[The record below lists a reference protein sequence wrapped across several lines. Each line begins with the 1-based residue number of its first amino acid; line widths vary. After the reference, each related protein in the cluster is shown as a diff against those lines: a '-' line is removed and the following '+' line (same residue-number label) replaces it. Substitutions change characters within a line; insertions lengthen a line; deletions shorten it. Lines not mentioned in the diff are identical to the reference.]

1 MFSCCSRDNLSDDEE
16 SDEKSDRKSP
26 NSINS
31 SNLPP
36 TEYNRKESVPLMGTS
51 PRYRLSSDIY
61 TSNYTMVKRGHLDG
75 KHVAVKIYKLQPTT
89 VTLSSIQEVSKVKVM
104 AFNEA
109 HILATIPYH
118 PNILKYYN
126 SEDFGNE
133 FHICVEY
140 CPKSL
145 FDMIERKP
153 LHLKTCVDL
162 FHQLCLGVR
171 HLHAIR
177 LAHRDIKPENLL
189 VSFANEGKDV
199 QLKIADFGF
208 ATYFKEGEKLS
219 VYCGTIL
226 YAAPE
231 LLHSIPYDGRGVDI
245 WAALVT
251 LHAMGSSRSLF
262 GGVDNVEIVARI
274 LERPIR
280 FSSLLPPQILEFL
293 QFGLKRDPSDRPT
306 IEGLLNHPFFDEY
319 RWRDHDLLKR
329 SKSSTLSLRKKTS
342 GSVIMHRVD
351 SSKSLRISSDSSSVE
366 SK

>member
-1 MFSCCSRDNLSDDEE
+1 MFSCCTSDNLSEDEDEDIKKPDQKTTTHSSKSLQSSTGSSIADD
-16 SDEKSDRKSP
+16 
-26 NSINS
+26 
-31 SNLPP
+31 
-36 TEYNRKESVPLMGTS
+36 RKESLPTMGSS

-61 TSNYTMVKRGHLDG
+61 TSNYTMVKRGHLVDG
-75 KHVAVKIYKLQPTT
+75 KQVAVKIYKLQPKN
-89 VTLSSIQEVSKVKVM
+89 VTLSSIQELSRVKKI
-104 AFNEA
+104 AFNES

-118 PNILKYYN
+118 PNIIKYYN

-140 CPKSL
+140 CPKSV
-145 FDMIERKP
+145 FDLIERKP

-162 FHQLCLGVR
+162 FHQLCLGLK
-171 HLHAIR
+171 HLHELK

-189 VSFANEGKDV
+189 INYVNEGKDV
-199 QLKIADFGF
+199 ILKIADFGF
-208 ATYFKEGEKLS
+208 ATYFSADDEKLT
-219 VYCGTIL
+219 VYCGTML

-280 FSSLLPPQILEFL
+280 FSSLLPPEITDFL
-293 QFGLKRDPSDRPT
+293 KFGLKRDPSERPT
-306 IEGLLNHPFFDEY
+306 IEGLLNHPFFDDY
-319 RWRDHDLLKR
+319 RWRDFESLKR
-329 SKSSTLSLRKKTS
+329 SKSSTLSLKKKAS
-342 GSVIMHRVD
+342 GSVIMHRV
-351 SSKSLRISSDSSSVE
+351 
-366 SK
+366 

>member
-1 MFSCCSRDNLSDDEE
+1 MFSCCNSDKSDDE
-16 SDEKSDRKSP
+16 DEDQKKPQKPKLKQADPVDLK
-26 NSINS
+26 NS
-31 SNLPP
+31 SSS
-36 TEYNRKESVPLMGTS
+36 YSGADSRKESFPTMGSS

-61 TSNYTMVKRGHLDG
+61 TSNYTMVKRGHTVDG
-75 KHVAVKIYKLQPTT
+75 KQVAVKIYKLQPKN
-89 VTLSSIQEVSKVKVM
+89 VTLSSIQEISKVKKI
-104 AFNEA
+104 AFNES

-118 PNILKYYN
+118 PNIIKYYN
-126 SEDFGNE
+126 SEDFGSE

-145 FDMIERKP
+145 FDLIERKP

-162 FHQLCLGVR
+162 FHQLCLGLR
-171 HLHAIR
+171 HLHELK

-189 VSFANEGKDV
+189 ITYINEGKEA
-199 QLKIADFGF
+199 QLKITDFGF
-208 ATYFKEGEKLS
+208 ATYFTEDEKLT
-219 VYCGTIL
+219 VYCGTML

-280 FSSLLPPQILEFL
+280 FSSLLPPEITEFL
-293 QFGLKRDPSDRPT
+293 KFGLKREPSDRPT
-306 IEGLLNHPFFDEY
+306 IEGLLNHPFFDDY
-319 RWRDHDLLKR
+319 RWRDFETLQK
-329 SKSSTLSLRKKTS
+329 SKSSTLSLKKKAS
-342 GSVIMHRVD
+342 GSVIMRRVA
-351 SSKSLRISSDSSSVE
+351 
-366 SK
+366 